1 MKILILSLA
10 ATLLTQCTN
19 AQSNRQQ
26 DRPKAQNAT
35 AARATKMLGNG
46 SAANISGKHD
56 TGDYA
61 TVYNTDDKKAVES
74 MLTRFAGHDANPQS
88 LVIAIARQ
96 LRGIPYV
103 ARTLENDSIENLVV
117 NLRQLDCTTYV
128 ENVLAIYECVK
139 NKRLTFADFCS
150 YLRKLRYV
158 DGQVSYPTRQHYFT
172 EWIAENTKDGFVEEI
187 KSPNPPFTAV
197 QHLRINFMSTHASL
211 YPMLKRHAGMI
222 VPIAKME
229 SRLSGKDYRYIPK
242 GEIANSRLLR
252 STIHDG
258 DIIAITTS
266 KAGLDTSHIGIAVWH
281 KDGLHMLNASQIHKK
296 VVEEPMTLCQYMQK
310 HPSQTGI
317 RIVRIL

>member
-1 MKILILSLA
+1 MKILLLSLA
-10 ATLLTQCTN
+10 ATLLAQCTN
-19 AQSNRQQ
+19 AHDNRQQ
-26 DRPKAQNAT
+26 ATQKSTADT
-35 AARATKMLGNG
+35 AALTIKNVATD
-46 SAANISGKHD
+46 SASVVGGEHEADGF
-56 TGDYA
+56 A
-61 TVYNTDDKKAVES
+61 TVYNAEDKKAVES
-74 MLTRFAGHDANPQS
+74 LLAKFAKHDTNPQS

-103 ARTLENDSIENLVV
+103 ARTLENDSTENLVV

-150 YLRKLRYV
+150 YLRRLRYV
-158 DGQVSYPTRQHYFT
+158 DGKVGYPSRQHYFT

-211 YPMLKRHAGMI
+211 YPMLKRNAGMI
-222 VPIAKME
+222 APIAKME

-242 GEIANSRLLR
+242 GEIANTSLFR

-296 VVEEPMTLCQYMQK
+296 VVEEPMTLYQYMQK